1 MKTELKWI
9 AFCVLWIVLLG
20 WVLPW
25 LISAPSTFAVI
36 GGFVL
41 LLGFAYGSYRFIR
54 NQLGNENAN

>member
-25 LISAPSTFAVI
+25 LISAPSTIAVI
-36 GGFVL
+36 VGFLIILVF
-41 LLGFAYGSYRFIR
+41 GYGTYRFIR
-54 NQLGNENAN
+54 NELETPK

>member
-25 LISAPSTFAVI
+25 LISAPSTIAVI
-36 GGFVL
+36 VGFIIL
-41 LLGFAYGSYRFIR
+41 LVFGYGTYRFIR
-54 NQLGNENAN
+54 NELETPK

>member
-25 LISAPSTFAVI
+25 LISAPSTIAVI
-36 GGFVL
+36 VAFLIILVFG
-41 LLGFAYGSYRFIR
+41 YGTYRFIR
-54 NQLGNENAN
+54 NELETPK